1 MRLIDIIKLVF
12 KSQISINKRIRMG
25 GGKVGNNVDIISSH
39 IDMLSPKL
47 ISIGD
52 NVTLSHVNLLVH
64 DASTKKTLGYT
75 KFGKVTI
82 GNNVFVGLGTI
93 ILPGVE
99 IGNNVVIGAGSV
111 VSQDIPS
118 DTVAVGAPC
127 KPIASFENY
136 MKKSED
142 IIRKGFSLDKSPSE
156 LSENETDSILK
167 ELQETR
173 FYFLR

>member
-64 DASTKKTLGYT
+64 DAST
-75 KFGKVTI
+75 
-82 GNNVFVGLGTI
+82 
-93 ILPGVE
+93 
-99 IGNNVVIGAGSV
+99 
-111 VSQDIPS
+111 
-118 DTVAVGAPC
+118 
-127 KPIASFENY
+127 
-136 MKKSED
+136 
-142 IIRKGFSLDKSPSE
+142 RKL
-156 LSENETDSILK
+156 
-167 ELQETR
+167 
-173 FYFLR
+173 